1 LEIQNIRTPEGVQER
16 SVSSRTSAPSATR
29 SGVEYIWDAK
39 PRVVVAIASRP
50 GANLADPSGI
60 KKLADKVESLKALAQ
75 SMIVMNARISDL
87 FLLLSPQG
95 FK

>member
-1 LEIQNIRTPEGVQER
+1 
-16 SVSSRTSAPSATR
+16 
-29 SGVEYIWDAK
+29 
-39 PRVVVAIASRP
+39 VVVAIASRP